1 MGSIFCSVSLGLIV
15 SVLLFS
21 AIFTGVGQAQLFPQT
36 NNSVSKSSPASGL
49 PPSQS
54 KANLHLVKILTPTK
68 GQQVPAGRDLLISG
82 TSADNATSGC
92 KVSIKVNGVSPYQD
106 ALPSGNAGHQNYSK
120 WTFTLNSAYT
130 LVNPGANKITA
141 KFSCSGNPI
150 LLSHTSVNVTGVQTA
165 TAGALNPQNTPI
177 GGPASGASNSTISK
191 TVSNIKSPT
200 PSEIT
205 STPANSNIKAGK
217 SMSVS
222 IHFAK
227 SSVLPGK
234 EQTMTLKVVDAN
246 LTTPVANASVVGN
259 ITKGAG
265 LIKKFEGTTDGGGT
279 ASYSWNVTKGGTTGK
294 YNVAVQVSAP
304 YYESQFASKSFKVS
318 SSPFLSTNIANFVT
332 SSQHSHPST
341 IIPIPHIRIPII
353 KIPFQLPFH

>member
-1 MGSIFCSVSLGLIV
+1 MGSIFCSASFGLIV

-21 AIFTGVGQAQLFPQT
+21 AIFTGVGYAQLIPQT
-36 NNSVSKSSPASGL
+36 SKSASNSVPASGSK
-49 PPSQS
+49 PS
-54 KANLHLVKILTPTK
+54 LHLVKILTPTK

-106 ALPSGNAGHQNYSK
+106 TLPSGHVGQQNYSK
-120 WTFTLNSAYT
+120 WTFTLTSAYT

-150 LLSHTSVNVTGVQTA
+150 LLSHTSVNVTGVPTA
-165 TAGALNPQNTPI
+165 TAADLNPQNKPI

-191 TVSNIKSPT
+191 TVSNLKSPT
-200 PSEIT
+200 PSDIT
-205 STPANSNIKAGK
+205 STPGNNKIKAGK
-217 SMSVS
+217 SMSIS
-222 IHFAK
+222 IRFAK

-234 EQTMTLKVVDAN
+234 EQTITLKVVDAN
-246 LTTPVANASVVGN
+246 LTTPIANASVVGN

-279 ASYSWNVTKGGTTGK
+279 ASYSWNITKAGTTGK

-318 SSPFLSTNIANFVT
+318 SSPFVSTNIANFVT
-332 SSQHSHPST
+332 SSQHIHPST